1 MFDLLPE
8 SRVDEFRDILSEIDA
23 GELDEQYL
31 IKHARD
37 YGKQDASHPLNTL
50 RANIARLLNS
60 TRRFSRPQP
69 IDQSVKAVS
78 RSATQ

>member
-31 IKHARD
+31 IKHA
-37 YGKQDASHPLNTL
+37 GTM
-50 RANIARLLNS
+50 ANRM
-60 TRRFSRPQP
+60 RRIR
-69 IDQSVKAVS
+69 
-78 RSATQ
+78 

>member
-8 SRVDEFRDILSEIDA
+8 PRFDEFRDILSELDA

-37 YGKQDASHPLNTL
+37 YGQQEASHPLSTL
-50 RANIARLLNS
+50 KANIAHLLNS
-60 TRRFSRPQP
+60 MRRFYRPQS
-69 IDQSVKAVS
+69 IDHSVKAVS